1 MLYWLVPLYLLIGIF
16 IFGVTKK
23 AAPDSMQDGAG
34 FCIFITVFA
43 WPAFLSVLAV
53 VCLCLAILNLG
64 EHVGEWLNKFLDSI

>member
-16 IFGVTKK
+16 IYGVTNK
-23 AAPDSMQDGAG
+23 AAPDIMQGGSG

-43 WPAFLSVLAV
+43 WPAFLSALAV
-53 VCLCLAILNLG
+53 VCLCLAILYLG